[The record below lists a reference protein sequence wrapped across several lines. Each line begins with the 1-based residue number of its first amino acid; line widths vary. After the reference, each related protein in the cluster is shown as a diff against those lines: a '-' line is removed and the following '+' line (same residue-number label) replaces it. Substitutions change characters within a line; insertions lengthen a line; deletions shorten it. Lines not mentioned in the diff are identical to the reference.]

1 MGFYSFP
8 WQVITQLYTRLCKI
22 SVSYPCSQSANES
35 SLFQREARAGRARAS
50 FFWLF
55 LLQRSKERFVFPGAA
70 FPSLVP
76 QSDAQSR
83 VEIRF
88 SHTSE
93 VAIILDAVLRSND
106 LLQILR
112 PIRKE
117 LRGQMPSLEP
127 SWAGKKKCVAIKIR
141 RAHDSGRRAHTPP
154 HVSRL

>member
-50 FFWLF
+50 FFLLF
-55 LLQRSKERFVFPGAA
+55 LLQRSKERFVFPAA
-70 FPSLVP
+70 FSSLVP

-93 VAIILDAVLRSND
+93 VGIILDVVLRSND
-106 LLQILR
+106 
-112 PIRKE
+112 
-117 LRGQMPSLEP
+117 
-127 SWAGKKKCVAIKIR
+127 
-141 RAHDSGRRAHTPP
+141 
-154 HVSRL
+154 

>member
-50 FFWLF
+50 FFLLF
-55 LLQRSKERFVFPGAA
+55 LLQRSKERFVFPAA
-70 FPSLVP
+70 FSSLVP

-93 VAIILDAVLRSND
+93 VGIILDAVLRSND
-106 LLQILR
+106 LLQIPR
-112 PIRKE
+112 PVRKE

-127 SWAGKKKCVAIKIR
+127 S
-141 RAHDSGRRAHTPP
+141 
-154 HVSRL
+154 

>member
-1 MGFYSFP
+1 MTFP
-8 WQVITQLYTRLCKI
+8 SPTLKGAVCIPR
-22 SVSYPCSQSANES
+22 
-35 SLFQREARAGRARAS
+35 
-50 FFWLF
+50 
-55 LLQRSKERFVFPGAA
+55 AA

-93 VAIILDAVLRSND
+93 VGIILDAVLRSND
-106 LLQILR
+106 LLQIPR

-127 SWAGKKKCVAIKIR
+127 F
-141 RAHDSGRRAHTPP
+141 
-154 HVSRL
+154 